1 MQIEHAIPK
10 NVQLRKPVS
19 SACFLCLTR
28 KPINYP
34 IASLF
39 AGAACRAQK
48 FIYFEIYF
56 NWKSELQKEREIFRL
71 LVHSSSGYYIPE
83 LDWSTAGSQELL
95 GVPCGCQAP
104 RTWDIFCC
112 LPRPWAKKLDQKWS
126 SQHKWVSSWDAGTP
140 RGGMACYATMLTLL
154 VHFKE
159 YCGTQVT
166 KQMEEDIHVRQDMWH
181 GHALYTAPPYRQS
194 EDKYIFHNVTV

>member
-56 NWKSELQKEREIFRL
+56 NWKSELQKERDIFRL

-104 RTWDIFCC
+104 RTWDIFYC

-126 SQHKWVSSWDAGTP
+126 SQHKWCPVEMLAPHVEEWLAMPLCSPSLFILKSIAGP
-140 RGGMACYATMLTLL
+140 RWPNKWKRTYM
-154 VHFKE
+154 
-159 YCGTQVT
+159 
-166 KQMEEDIHVRQDMWH
+166 
-181 GHALYTAPPYRQS
+181 
-194 EDKYIFHNVTV
+194 